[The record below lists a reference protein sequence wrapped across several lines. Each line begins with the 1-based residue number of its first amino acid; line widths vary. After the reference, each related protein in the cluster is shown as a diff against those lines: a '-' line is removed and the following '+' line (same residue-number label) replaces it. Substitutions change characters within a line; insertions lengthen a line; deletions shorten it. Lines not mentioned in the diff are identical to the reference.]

1 MKIQSKLTILLLLLS
16 SGVIIAAGIF
26 STISIDNYFRARI
39 INEMTTQANEFEY
52 VIRTFSDTDSLRYD
66 HLKQL
71 AHSANLRLTLID
83 NQGKV
88 LFESELPES
97 QLPTVE
103 NHLGRPEV
111 REATTK
117 EFGTNIRHSATIN
130 IDMLYL
136 AKNIRTPLPA
146 ESGYSNVKFLR
157 LGVPLTFVNEV
168 MRDIQTKIIFT
179 SAFVLFVVAAVTFFV
194 SRRIAKPI
202 STMAT
207 IAEEIRSGNLD
218 KRIPVRTS
226 DELGRLAESLN
237 SMVDKLNEDISK
249 LKKLERVRSEFLGN
263 VSHELRTPIF
273 AMQGMLETLLHGA
286 LDDKEVSRDFVE
298 RALKNAER
306 LNTLLGDLIE
316 ISRIESGEMK
326 MSFRYFD
333 VNEFLSNIITEMKQF
348 AEQKSISIL
357 YEKTGSSLSAFGDQE
372 RLKQAVINLIDNAV
386 KYTQPK
392 GTVTVSSFHSD
403 GKIKIVVKDSGIGI
417 AQEHLARIFERFYR
431 VDRERSRE
439 SGGTG
444 LGLAIVKHII
454 EAHGSHV
461 EVQSEVGK
469 GSEFSFE
476 LKS

>member
-1 MKIQSKLTILLLLLS
+1 MRIQSKLTILLLLLS
-16 SGVIIAAGIF
+16 CGVVIAAGIF
-26 STISIDNYFRARI
+26 SFISIDKYFRTRI

-52 VIRTFSDTDSLRYD
+52 VIRTFPDSDSLRYH
-66 HLKQL
+66 HLQQL
-71 AHSANLRLTLID
+71 AHAANLRLTLID
-83 NQGKV
+83 DQGKV

-103 NHLGRPEV
+103 NHLSRTEV
-111 REATTK
+111 QIALMK

-136 AKNIRTPLPA
+136 AKNIRTPFPA
-146 ESGYSNVKFLR
+146 ESGYSLVKFLR

-168 MRDIQTKIIFT
+168 MREIQAKIIFT
-179 SAFVLFVVAAVTFFV
+179 SAIVLLVVVAVSFFV
-194 SRRIAKPI
+194 SRQISKPI
-202 STMAT
+202 STMAK
-207 IAEEIRSGNLD
+207 IAEEIRSGNLE

-226 DELGRLAESLN
+226 DELGKLAESLN

-298 RALKNAER
+298 RALKNTER

-326 MSFRYFD
+326 MSFRFFD
-333 VNEFLSNIITEMKQF
+333 VNEFLSQIVTEMEQFSKQKNISLQL
-348 AEQKSISIL
+348 EQ
-357 YEKTGSSLSAFGDQE
+357 SAGNVSAYGDQE
-372 RLKQAVINLIDNAV
+372 RLKQALLNLIDNAI
-386 KYTQPK
+386 KYTQQN
-392 GTVTVSSFHSD
+392 GTVTVSASQAD
-403 GKIKIVVKDSGIGI
+403 GKTKLLVRDTGIGI
-417 AQEHLARIFERFYR
+417 AEEHQARIFERFYR

-444 LGLAIVKHII
+444 LGLAIVKHIV

-461 EVQSEVGK
+461 EVKSIVGK

-476 LKS
+476 LKA